1 VRAVFVS
8 IIFTVVSLAI
18 LLAVILW
25 LALGRGEPKKLVV
38 VLVLCVVYW
47 VTAYAVAQM
56 LYIQPLT
63 VAYVNTTT
71 VVTRVSTVTTVA
83 TVATTI
89 VTDTATVTN
98 TSTTTITTAV
108 ASPLTAH
115 VSLPITLY
123 TTNPEARF
131 ILDVGLWATVI
142 MLFVVLFYAFTVLAR
157 RIRV

>member
-1 VRAVFVS
+1 VRAVFES
-8 IIFTVVSLAI
+8 IIFTIVSVVI

-25 LALGRGEPKKLVV
+25 LALGRGEPKKLAVA
-38 VLVLCVVYW
+38 LALCVVYW

-56 LYIQPLT
+56 LYIQPLA

-71 VVTRVSTVTTVA
+71 VVTQVSTVTSVA
-83 TVATTI
+83 TVTTTI
-89 VTDTATVTN
+89 APLLEN
-98 TSTTTITTAV
+98 TYTTTITTTV
-108 ASPLTAH
+108 ASPLTAYM
-115 VSLPITLY
+115 SLPITLY

-131 ILDVGLWATVI
+131 ILDVGQWTVVI

>member
-1 VRAVFVS
+1 VRAVFES
-8 IIFTVVSLAI
+8 IVFTVVSLVI
-18 LLAVILW
+18 LLAVVLW
-25 LALGRGEPKKLVV
+25 LALGRGEPKKLILA
-38 VLVLCVVYW
+38 LVLCVVYW
-47 VTAYAVAQM
+47 VTAYAVSQM
-56 LYIQPLT
+56 LYIQPLA

-71 VVTRVSTVTTVA
+71 VVTRISTVTTVA

-89 VTDTATVTN
+89 TAGTATVTN
-98 TSTTTITTAV
+98 ISTTTITTTV

-131 ILDVGLWATVI
+131 ILDVGLWAAAI
-142 MLFVVLFYAFTVLAR
+142 MLFVVLFYAFVVLAR

>member
-1 VRAVFVS
+1 MFES
-8 IIFTVVSLAI
+8 IVFTVVSLAI
-18 LLAVILW
+18 LLVVVLW

-38 VLVLCVVYW
+38 VLMLCVVYW
-47 VTAYAVAQM
+47 VTAYAVSQM
-56 LYIQPLT
+56 LYIQPLA

-71 VVTRVSTVTTVA
+71 VVTRISTVTTVA
-83 TVATTI
+83 NVTTTI
-89 VTDTATVTN
+89 ATGTATVTN
-98 TSTTTITTAV
+98 ISATTITTTV

-131 ILDVGLWATVI
+131 ILNIGLWATVI

-157 RIRV
+157 RVRV

>member
-1 VRAVFVS
+1 MFES

-38 VLVLCVVYW
+38 ALVLCAVYW

-56 LYIQPLT
+56 LYIQPLA

-71 VVTRVSTVTTVA
+71 VVTRTSTVTSVA
-83 TVATTI
+83 TVTTTI
-89 VTDTATVTN
+89 APLLEN
-98 TSTTTITTAV
+98 TYTTTITTAV
-108 ASPLTAH
+108 ASPLTAYM
-115 VSLPITLY
+115 SLPITLY
-123 TTNPEARF
+123 TTNPEARL
-131 ILDVGLWATVI
+131 ILNVGLWATVI